1 MGIADTCGAATLLR
15 EVMKMGEMRS
25 NSLGIIAAAVL
36 TQLAAC
42 GGGGEAALPGA
53 MSGPAPELTAAV
65 PPMVSASAESAGA
78 LQKPGQ
84 GTLINAPVLNKVLS
98 RQELL
103 SAMERMGGT
112 SSVKLDLPE
121 QTFLNKKY
129 KPSLELNGSDV
140 MEAVKKSIDPAG
152 MACDVAVHAIGY
164 RTVGIDNAITPSSG
178 AVMLPQGSDPRCQG
192 ARPVVVYAHGT
203 SAARRIDMARFYDS
217 QAPMVE
223 GLVAAAMFAA
233 RGYIVV
239 APNYVGYNQS
249 TAPHPYINGTQQ
261 GREVMDIVQAART
274 ALPMLG
280 VRDSGKLFLTG
291 YSQGGYVAAAA
302 HREFQRSQREAEVTA
317 SAPLGAPTA
326 ISLLLDYSVQG
337 RPLVGGT
344 TLLPMLTSSW
354 QRQFGDVYR
363 TPQDYYTPRFAG
375 SVVDLLPSDSPAGEL
390 VQQGKLAKYLFPPEA
405 GKFPYPAETLPG
417 LSPQALAVNAVR
429 KIAYA
434 PAGAADEALVS
445 MAGFRTMFNDVLIA
459 PCPGNQRPLAGT
471 SMVATW
477 FNSANPLRCTPGSGI
492 RKAAVAN
499 DLRNWVPKQ
508 PMMMCGGRR
517 DMTVD
522 FDSTLATVGYFAYN
536 GNRNVEALDLE
547 GPALGRYASAVM
559 NSKASSQ
566 AILDNFK
573 LTSEPPAPPAFLPV
587 LNGLKNVVAETMIS
601 ASYHVKAMPFCLEAA
616 RTFFDA
622 ELAKAGQSS

>member
-1 MGIADTCGAATLLR
+1 MG
-15 EVMKMGEMRS
+15 KMHS
-25 NSLGIIAAAVL
+25 NGLGVIAAAVL
-36 TQLAAC
+36 VQLAAC
-42 GGGGEAALPGA
+42 GGGGDGALPRS
-53 MSGPAPELTAAV
+53 MSDTSSEPAAPAL
-65 PPMVSASAESAGA
+65 PMVSTSAASANA
-78 LQKPGQ
+78 LQMPGQ

-103 SAMERMGGT
+103 GAIEKMEGIPSM
-112 SSVKLDLPE
+112 KIDLPE
-121 QTFLNKKY
+121 QTFFNKTY
-129 KPSLELNGSDV
+129 KLSMELNGADV
-140 MEAVKKSIDPAG
+140 MEAIKTSIDPAG
-152 MACDVAVHAIGY
+152 MVCDVAVHAIDY

-178 AVMLPQGSDPRCQG
+178 AVMLPKGSDPQCQG

-203 SAARRIDMARFYDS
+203 SMARQIDMARFYDIK
-217 QAPMVE
+217 APMVE
-223 GLVAAAMFAA
+223 GLMAAAMFAA

-249 TAPHPYINGTQQ
+249 IAPHPYINGTQQ
-261 GREVMDIVQAART
+261 GKEVMDIVQATRT
-274 ALPMLG
+274 ALPLLG
-280 VRDSGKLFLTG
+280 AQDSGKLFLTG

-302 HREFQRSQREAEVTA
+302 HREFQRNQREAEVTA

-326 ISLLLDYSVQG
+326 ISLLLDYAVQG

-363 TPQDYYTPRFAG
+363 TPQDYYTPRFAN
-375 SVVDLLPSDSPAGEL
+375 SVVDLLPSDSPVDEL
-390 VQQGKLAKYLFPPEA
+390 TQQGKIAKYLFPA
-405 GKFPYPAETLPG
+405 AARQFPYPVETLPG
-417 LSPQALAVNAVR
+417 ISPPAIAVNAVR
-429 KIAYA
+429 NLAYA
-434 PAGAADEALVS
+434 PPGKADEALVS
-445 MAGFRTMFNDVLIA
+445 MTGFRAMFNDVLIA
-459 PCPGNQRPLAGT
+459 PCPGNPRPMAGT

-477 FNSANPLRCTPGSGI
+477 FNSANPLYCTPRTGI
-492 RKAAVAN
+492 RKAALAN

-522 FDSTLATVGYFAYN
+522 FDSTLATVGYFAQN

-547 GPALGRYASAVM
+547 GPALGRYASAVT

-573 LTSEPPAPPAFLPV
+573 LTSVPPAPAAIWPV
-587 LNGLKNVVAETMIS
+587 LNGFKNGGAEAVIS
-601 ASYHVKAMPFCLEAA
+601 GAYHVKAMPFCLEAA
-616 RTFFDA
+616 RTFFEA
-622 ELAKAGQSS
+622 ELAKAGRAS